1 MCDVEDMVIQGR
13 GATGH
18 PMHIHV
24 NHFQVV
30 AASNGENCEET
41 SKAYSVWGE
50 IGDWRDTIPAL
61 SGTTQVR
68 YVLDRYGGSIML
80 HCHFLYH
87 EDMGMMDR
95 IWAGPDTA
103 SCTASGGG
111 GSGEAFQ
118 YCTDGLPEAALKASY
133 SPVVKE
139 CGGLFNEGD
148 ANANICD
155 LDGAAPMSLTKVI
168 LLVAGIVVSCI
179 LMLVLWKCCTR
190 TLCAQPTDGL
200 QQNPSGNK
208 NSAN

>member
-1 MCDVEDMVIQGR
+1 VIQGR

-18 PMHIHV
+18 PIHIHV

-30 AASNGENCEET
+30 AAPDGKKCDET

-50 IGDWRDTIPAL
+50 VGDWRDTIPAL

-95 IWAGPDTA
+95 IWAGPDVP

-111 GSGEAFQ
+111 GSGQ
-118 YCTDGLPEAALKASY
+118 PTSYCTSGLPEAANQASY
-133 SPVVKE
+133 APVIKE
-139 CGGLFNEGD
+139 CAGLFNEGD
-148 ANANICD
+148 AESDICN
-155 LDGAAPMSLTKVI
+155 LYGTAPMTLTN
-168 LLVAGIVVSCI
+168 IVVLVVGVVFGCVLI
-179 LMLVLWKCCTR
+179 LVCYWKVCKPRYFAKT
-190 TLCAQPTDGL
+190 AQLESNRAEKGPE
-200 QQNPSGNK
+200 
-208 NSAN
+208 